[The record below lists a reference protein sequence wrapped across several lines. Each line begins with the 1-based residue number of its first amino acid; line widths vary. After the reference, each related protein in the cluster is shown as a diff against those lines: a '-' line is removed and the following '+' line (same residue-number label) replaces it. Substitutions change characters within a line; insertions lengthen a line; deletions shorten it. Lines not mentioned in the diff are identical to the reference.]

1 MQLSMDAL
9 FLARE
14 RLAPD
19 SFYRVAHQEIFD
31 AVLQLAD
38 ARNTVDLILLRD
50 ELQRQGKLDKV
61 GGVAYL
67 TELMES
73 VPTSANAEY
82 YIDIVR
88 DHAIRR
94 QLISTA
100 VEIQRSCN
108 EGARDAEDL
117 LGEAE
122 SRMLAVRHMK
132 ESHRISDMNS
142 LLREIVARLDTT
154 HQSPGMLTGVSTG
167 FDDLNRLTN
176 GFQAGEVIVVA
187 ARPSVGKTSLALNV
201 LHHAC
206 AVERRPAVFYSLE
219 VQAQQVVSNL
229 LCIHTRTDTQDF
241 RRGTLNDAQW
251 QAIEDSIGE
260 LEHLPLYIDDTPSL
274 RIGDLRARARRM
286 RYEHDVELVVVDY
299 LQLLV
304 ANRSRDNRATEV
316 AEISAGLKALAREL
330 EVPVLAVAQLNR
342 AAEKEQRTP
351 RMSDLRE
358 SGAIEQ
364 DADVV
369 MLLHRPDMQGEDQE
383 AQVFEDNVGSRGD
396 GDNLPGVAA
405 KLIIAKQRNGP
416 TGVVNLLFWRRYLRF
431 EPGSSH
437 AKT

>member
-1 MQLSMDAL
+1 
-9 FLARE
+9 
-14 RLAPD
+14 
-19 SFYRVAHQEIFD
+19 
-31 AVLQLAD
+31 
-38 ARNTVDLILLRD
+38 
-50 ELQRQGKLDKV
+50 
-61 GGVAYL
+61 
-67 TELMES
+67 
-73 VPTSANAEY
+73 
-82 YIDIVR
+82 
-88 DHAIRR
+88 
-94 QLISTA
+94 
-100 VEIQRSCN
+100 
-108 EGARDAEDL
+108 
-117 LGEAE
+117 
-122 SRMLAVRHMK
+122 
-132 ESHRISDMNS
+132 
-142 LLREIVARLDTT
+142 
-154 HQSPGMLTGVSTG
+154 
-167 FDDLNRLTN
+167 
-176 GFQAGEVIVVA
+176 
-187 ARPSVGKTSLALNV
+187 
-201 LHHAC
+201 
-206 AVERRPAVFYSLE
+206 
-219 VQAQQVVSNL
+219 
-229 LCIHTRTDTQDF
+229 
-241 RRGTLNDAQW
+241 
-251 QAIEDSIGE
+251 
-260 LEHLPLYIDDTPSL
+260 
-274 RIGDLRARARRM
+274 M

-396 GDNLPGVAA
+396 GEGLPGVAA